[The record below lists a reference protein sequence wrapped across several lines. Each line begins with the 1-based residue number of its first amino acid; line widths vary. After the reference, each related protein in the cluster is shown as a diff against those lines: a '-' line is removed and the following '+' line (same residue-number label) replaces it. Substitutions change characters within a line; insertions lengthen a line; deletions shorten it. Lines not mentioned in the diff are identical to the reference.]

1 MLSSWLKEPVGS
13 EDQAA
18 GVPRKGVYMQAIRVS
33 LKDPVHSV
41 VTMRL
46 ILPDTESNLRV
57 RLTYGCQFYCWLM
70 APVYTYKYVFF
81 GFDAKLWGT
90 LHCGGFM
97 V

>member
-1 MLSSWLKEPVGS
+1 
-13 EDQAA
+13 
-18 GVPRKGVYMQAIRVS
+18 MQAIRVS